1 MVIVIAISLV
11 SGSIPALYLSNFKA
25 IDTLKG
31 NFARSKNGIWLR
43 NSILGLQLV
52 ISSFFIIGS
61 FIINNQV
68 TYMMNKDLGFDGN
81 QLYTINFNQDS
92 KSHG

>member
-31 NFARSKNGIWLR
+31 NFARSKM
-43 NSILGLQLV
+43 V
-52 ISSFFIIGS
+52 FGS
-61 FIINNQV
+61 EIQF
-68 TYMMNKDLGFDGN
+68 
-81 QLYTINFNQDS
+81 
-92 KSHG
+92 